1 MTSHAS
7 APPGAPAPAP
17 APDRTTAPVP
27 RPRRTPAR
35 AASAFLTTHPRTRL
49 ALLLSAPLFWLGIVY
64 IVALVLLLVTAF
76 WTVDSFTGE
85 ISQEW
90 TLDNIITV
98 LTGSLYQTV
107 TLRTLGVALLVTLI
121 DVLLA
126 LPIAF
131 FMAKVA
137 TPRMQRILVIAVLT
151 PLWASYLVKAYAWR
165 SVLSQD
171 GILEWLARAVRRQ
184 HARLRPAGDDHHA
197 VVPLAALRDPADL
210 RRTRA
215 RARLAA
221 RGILRPRRPHL
232 ADPATASCFPL
243 VLPAI
248 IAGTIFS
255 FSLSLGDYITVNIV
269 GGANQMLGNLVYTNV
284 GAANNLPLASAIAL
298 IPIVIIFGY
307 LFARAPHRRP
317 RQPLGATDA
326 TLPTRPH
333 RCSASSRA
341 SSSWS
346 STCRCSS
353 CWSTRSPPRRR

>member
-1 MTSHAS
+1 MTTHAP
-7 APPGAPAPAP
+7 APPGAPVP
-17 APDRTTAPVP
+17 APDRTHSPVP

-35 AASAFLTTHPRTRL
+35 AASVFLSTHPRTRL
-49 ALLLSAPLFWLGIVY
+49 ALLLSAPLFWLGVVY

-76 WTVDSFTGE
+76 WSVDSFTGE
-85 ISQEW
+85 ITTEF
-90 TLDNIITV
+90 TLDNIIEV
-98 LTGSLYQTV
+98 VTGSLYQVV

-137 TPRMQRILVIAVLT
+137 SPRMQRVLVIMVLT

-171 GILEWLARAVRRQ
+171 GILEWLVAPFGG
-184 HARLRPAGDDHHA
+184 HTPGYGL
-197 VVPLAALRDPADL
+197 
-210 RRTRA
+210 
-215 RARLAA
+215 
-221 RGILRPRRPHL
+221 
-232 ADPATASCFPL
+232 PATIITLSYLWLPYVILPIYAGLERVPDSLLEASGDLGGKTWPTLRLVVLPL
-243 VLPAI
+243 IFPAI

-307 LFARAPHRRP
+307 LFLVRRT
-317 RQPLGATDA
+317 GALDN
-326 TLPTRPH
+326 L
-333 RCSASSRA
+333 
-341 SSSWS
+341 
-346 STCRCSS
+346 
-353 CWSTRSPPRRR
+353 